1 MWFSKEW
8 NQRYKEDTQMSI
20 WPGSDLIDY
29 VIKYV
34 PFVGSSTSVSEVD
47 CGAWGSTQFYKSL
60 GLDFLAIKDTEP

>member
-1 MWFSKEW
+1 
-8 NQRYKEDTQMSI
+8 MSI

-47 CGAWGSTQFYKSL
+47 CGA
-60 GLDFLAIKDTEP
+60 